1 MGRIIGGGE
10 GEIRKNER
18 EEKEFM
24 NERVRGVANKRKRGK
39 LRLRI

>member
-24 NERVRGVANKRKRGK
+24 NERVR
-39 LRLRI
+39 LRIKGKGGN